1 LEKEN
6 RQSPHSGPVRPLRIS
21 IPRAEVA
28 RDNVARRPVE
38 GVMRVAS
45 SLASSTQRLVSSVS
59 KLVSTKS
66 PLVRTQEEES
76 GEYQE
81 KIFSTTYLSNLKNQT
96 KILTNIAETLRKI
109 ALEVSSIR
117 RTLEEWYE
125 RRNQISLR
133 DLVSGAFSFMNTLL
147 RLPQGALRT
156 LQRLLVPAAAY
167 LLGRALPGILRRG
180 RGTGK
185 EGERGPKG
193 GTFVGIETDKKD
205 ARPKRRTIRERIYEF
220 GRRTREQASKT
231 IERVS
236 RRVPFISRAAQSA
249 RKVVERVR
257 ESPVLTRAGS
267 SWEG

>member
-1 LEKEN
+1 
-6 RQSPHSGPVRPLRIS
+6 
-21 IPRAEVA
+21 
-28 RDNVARRPVE
+28 
-38 GVMRVAS
+38 
-45 SLASSTQRLVSSVS
+45 
-59 KLVSTKS
+59 
-66 PLVRTQEEES
+66 
-76 GEYQE
+76 
-81 KIFSTTYLSNLKNQT
+81 LSNLKNQT

-156 LQRLLVPAAAY
+156 LQRLLAPAAAY

-193 GTFVGIETDKKD
+193 GTFVGIDTDKKD
-205 ARPKRRTIRERIYEF
+205 ARPNRRTIRERIYEF

-257 ESPVLTRAGS
+257 ESPILTRTGEFLGRVGGKAATIGRSGFGVLRGLAGFGARALS
-267 SWEG
+267 RVIPIAATASLGYDFVNNFLEARKNFGGGLGGF